1 MREDL
6 SKEIAEKLEKLR
18 DLEVLSND
26 HSSVISGLISMEY
39 TMATFISDFESDI
52 TVNRLVYGFE
62 NT

>member
-39 TMATFISDFESDI
+39 TMATFISDYTCLMLKARTDFS
-52 TVNRLVYGFE
+52 
-62 NT
+62 